1 MATGDEIKQDRSADR
16 AELGDLVE
24 AFLRQGGQVT
34 HLDWAGKVV
43 DGPVPAPKPA
53 RSYGRNYADA
63 PAPAPAPAAIPAET
77 PVIAEPAPVQVAI
90 SLPQVPAV
98 VCVATELRSIRREA
112 ARLLANLNAAALRA
126 A

>member
-34 HLDWAGKVV
+34 QLDWAGKVV
-43 DGPVPAPKPA
+43 DGPVPEPKPVCA
-53 RSYGRNYADA
+53 YGRMYGEA
-63 PAPAPAPAAIPAET
+63 PAPAGIPAET
-77 PVIAEPAPVQVAI
+77 PVIARPAPVEVAI
-90 SLPQVPAV
+90 PLPQVSTTD
-98 VCVATELRSIRREA
+98 VAAELRRIRRDA
-112 ARLLANLNAAALRA
+112 QRLLAGLNSAARRA